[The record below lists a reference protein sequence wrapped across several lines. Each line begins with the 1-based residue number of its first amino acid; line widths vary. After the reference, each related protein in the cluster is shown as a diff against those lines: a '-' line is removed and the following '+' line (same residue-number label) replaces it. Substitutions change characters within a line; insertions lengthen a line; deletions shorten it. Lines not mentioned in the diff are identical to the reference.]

1 MAKTSFESVDAY
13 LATKSD
19 DAQMILQRVRSTL
32 RKALPDAQEVIS
44 YQIPAY
50 RLPEGVVIW
59 FAGWK
64 EHFSLYPASKELVEA
79 LADELA
85 PYEISKGTIRFPL
98 KAPPVRLITKIAKA
112 RAAEVV
118 ERAKSKKAAS
128 KKPSPK
134 RPREP

>member
-13 LATKSD
+13 LATKGD
-19 DAQMILQRVRSTL
+19 ELQRILQRVRSTL

-98 KAPPVRLITKIAKA
+98 KNAVPVRLLAKIAKA

-118 ERAKSKKAAS
+118 ERAKSKKAAP
-128 KKPSPK
+128 KKRTRK
-134 RPREP
+134 T